1 MKIKRVINQSR
12 FSKFMEA
19 NDLTLNL
26 TSYVFDCGTHYV
38 KAEIE
43 DFNVE
48 GIGQTETDAVND
60 LIDFISGAMLSSN
73 DKTLEVPPL

>member
-1 MKIKRVINQSR
+1 MKIKRVIVQCK
-12 FSKFMEA
+12 FSKFMED

-60 LIDFISGAMLSSN
+60 LIDFIS
-73 DKTLEVPPL
+73 DCVLEFMGKKLKVPEL